1 MRGCQQIPCH
11 CRHQVAGPSIRETF
25 CEKLCTLGLKL
36 LTSKLERPVTN
47 TTMINYSTRDFATKE
62 QLELYLLRQEKAF
75 SPEVIKLFTE
85 AGMLR
90 RAVTQIW
97 NKEQSYRVGIVFE
110 YRDQEAYKA
119 CQALLEEH
127 YLPAVEG
134 LTTKV
139 VGSRGVVVHE
149 FVSDDFQD

>member
-1 MRGCQQIPCH
+1 ML
-11 CRHQVAGPSIRETF
+11 
-25 CEKLCTLGLKL
+25 EK
-36 LTSKLERPVTN
+36 PVTK
-47 TTMINYSTRDFATKE
+47 TTMINYSTRDFSTKE

-97 NKEQSYRVGIVFE
+97 NKELAHRMGIVFE

-139 VGSRGVVVHE
+139 VGSHNVVVHE
-149 FVSDDFQD
+149 FVADDFQD

>member
-1 MRGCQQIPCH
+1 M
-11 CRHQVAGPSIRETF
+11 
-25 CEKLCTLGLKL
+25 
-36 LTSKLERPVTN
+36 TN
-47 TTMINYSTRDFATKE
+47 VSMINYSTRDFATKE

-75 SPEVIKLFTE
+75 TPEVIKLFTD

-90 RAVTQIW
+90 RVVTQIW
-97 NKEQSYRVGIVFE
+97 NKEQSHRVGIIFE
-110 YRDQEAYKA
+110 YRDQKSYNQ
-119 CQALLEEH
+119 CQTLLEKY

-149 FVSDDFQD
+149 FISENYNN

>member
-1 MRGCQQIPCH
+1 MNQL
-11 CRHQVAGPSIRETF
+11 
-25 CEKLCTLGLKL
+25 KTLWDDTITEFFVFELLKSVEAL
-36 LTSKLERPVTN
+36 SNLGSQPMSSELEWTMTN

-90 RAVTQIW
+90 RVVTQIW
-97 NKEQSYRVGIVFE
+97 NKEQSHRVGIVFE

-139 VGSRGVVVHE
+139 VGSRGVIVHE
-149 FVSDDFQD
+149 FVSDEFQD

>member
-1 MRGCQQIPCH
+1 M
-11 CRHQVAGPSIRETF
+11 
-25 CEKLCTLGLKL
+25 
-36 LTSKLERPVTN
+36 TN
-47 TTMINYSTRDFATKE
+47 TKMINYSTRDFATKE

-75 SPEVIKLFTE
+75 SPEVIKLFTG

-97 NKEQSYRVGIVFE
+97 NKDQSYRVGIVFE
-110 YRDQEAYKA
+110 YRDQDAYVA
-119 CQALLEEH
+119 CQALLKEH

-149 FVSDDFQD
+149 FVADDFQD